1 METTKET
8 PDDGDGGEREHQK
21 RKETMITM
29 SAETWEDRRG
39 RIGRENVDG
48 VPHGRTAT
56 AAPMAPTPS
65 LAEERPTKKRP
76 AQRIGQRIAEAATVS
91 SPAVSDTVFQR
102 RTAAAATAGSRNGE
116 GQKVGISTKRK

>member
-8 PDDGDGGEREHQK
+8 PDDGDGGGREQQK
-21 RKETMITM
+21 RKETMSTM

-39 RIGRENVDG
+39 RIGRENVDI
-48 VPHGRTAT
+48 VPLSRTAT

-76 AQRIGQRIAEAATVS
+76 AQIIGHNIVGKAKMSLR
-91 SPAVSDTVFQR
+91 AVSDTVFQR
-102 RTAAAATAGSRNGE
+102 RTAAAATTGSRHRYG
-116 GQKVGISTKRK
+116 K